1 MHGHLNVNLNK
12 GLESKVIMKVFK
24 FEITTV
30 YNANDKERHLNKWK
44 KIELF
49 SFFLLRSYF
58 SFRKY
63 QIREISESSN
73 LWIERGIS

>member
-30 YNANDKERHLNKWK
+30 YNANDKERHLNK
-44 KIELF
+44 
-49 SFFLLRSYF
+49 
-58 SFRKY
+58 
-63 QIREISESSN
+63 
-73 LWIERGIS
+73 